1 MKITLMAKDYTE
13 NDLILYLYKELNEA
27 ETKELESALLINP
40 SLQASFNNLKAGM
53 AVMNQLE
60 AEPSQ
65 TSIDLILEYS
75 QKSAAKL
82 EEV

>member
-1 MKITLMAKDYTE
+1 MAKDYTE

>member
-1 MKITLMAKDYTE
+1 MAKDYTE
-13 NDLILYLYKELNEA
+13 NDLILYLYKELNES
-27 ETKELESALLINP
+27 ETKELESALLVSP
-40 SLQASFNNLKAGM
+40 ALQVSFNNLKAGM

-60 AEPSQ
+60 EEPSQ

>member
-1 MKITLMAKDYTE
+1 MAKDYTE

-65 TSIDLILEYS
+65 TSIDLILEFS

>member
-1 MKITLMAKDYTE
+1 
-13 NDLILYLYKELNEA
+13 
-27 ETKELESALLINP
+27 
-40 SLQASFNNLKAGM
+40 M

-60 AEPSQ
+60 EEPSQ

>member
-1 MKITLMAKDYTE
+1 MAKDYTE

-27 ETKELESALLINP
+27 ETKELESALLVSP
-40 SLQASFNNLKAGM
+40 TLQVSFNNLKAGM

-60 AEPSQ
+60 EEPSR

>member
-1 MKITLMAKDYTE
+1 MAQDYTE

-27 ETKELESALLINP
+27 ETKELESALLVNP
-40 SLQASFNNLKAGM
+40 QLQTLFNNLKAGM
-53 AVMNQLE
+53 AVLNQLE

>member
-1 MKITLMAKDYTE
+1 MAKDYTE

-27 ETKELESALLINP
+27 ETKELESALLVNP
-40 SLQASFNNLKAGM
+40 QLQTLFNNLKAGM
-53 AVMNQLE
+53 AVLNQLE

>member
-1 MKITLMAKDYTE
+1 
-13 NDLILYLYKELNEA
+13 LYKELNES
-27 ETKELESALLINP
+27 ETKELESALLVSP
-40 SLQASFNNLKAGM
+40 ALQVSFNNLKAGM

-60 AEPSQ
+60 EEPSQ

>member
-1 MKITLMAKDYTE
+1 MAKDYTE

-27 ETKELESALLINP
+27 ETKELESALLVSP
-40 SLQASFNNLKAGM
+40 TLQVSFNNLKAGM

-60 AEPSQ
+60 EEPSQ